1 MKIIAIVFPLFFLTA
16 CFDQADSSLAQ
27 SVQLGQATFEKNCVT
42 CHGVEA
48 QGITKDW
55 KQKMPNGKYPA
66 PPLNGTAHTWHHS
79 PQTLLMTINNGG
91 VALGG
96 WMPGFKEKLDQA
108 EKQALLDYIYS
119 LWPESIKQ
127 KYDQRFKAQSLL

>member
-1 MKIIAIVFPLFFLTA
+1 MKTLIILSSVLLLSG
-16 CFDQADSSLAQ
+16 CFDNNDAQAKTKE
-27 SVQLGQATFEKNCVT
+27 SVQLGQSTFEKNCAT
-42 CHGVEA
+42 CHGVGA
-48 QGITKDW
+48 QGLTEDW
-55 KQKMPNGKYPA
+55 KQKLPNGKYPA
-66 PPLNGTAHTWHHS
+66 PPLNGTAHAWHHS

-96 WMPGFKEKLDQA
+96 WMPGFKDQLTQN

-127 KYDQRFKAQSLL
+127 KYDQRFNAQ